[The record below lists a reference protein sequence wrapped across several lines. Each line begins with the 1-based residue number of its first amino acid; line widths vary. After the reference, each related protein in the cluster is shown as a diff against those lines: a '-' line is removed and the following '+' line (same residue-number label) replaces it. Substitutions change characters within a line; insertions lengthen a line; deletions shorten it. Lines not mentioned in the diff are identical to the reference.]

1 MAMAAPMRMN
11 TGIRPMPI
19 DLLTL
24 QHWLSPAFP
33 LGAFAYSHGLESAI
47 ARSWVNSGDSLRDW
61 LAALL
66 EDGSGRADA
75 VLVSLGWQAGDA
87 ATLDQVD
94 ATARAFAASAERLM
108 EADLQGAAFCKTLR
122 DVWGHDLP
130 DLMLPVALGR
140 AARLAGLPLEQ
151 TGAMYL
157 HAFAANLA
165 SAAIR
170 LVPLGQTEGQA
181 ALAALTPLCARIA
194 GETAEATADDLYSN
208 AFLSDVAAMAHE
220 TLQPRIFRS

>member
-1 MAMAAPMRMN
+1 MAMDALMRMN
-11 TGIRPMPI
+11 TAIPPMHT

-24 QHWLSPAFP
+24 QHWLSPGFP
-33 LGAFAYSHGLESAI
+33 LGAFAYSHGLETAI
-47 ARSWVNSGDSLRDW
+47 ARGWVRCGESLRDW
-61 LAALL
+61 LEPLL
-66 EDGSGRADA
+66 ADGSGRADA
-75 VLVSLGWQAGDA
+75 VLVSLGWQAEDDA
-87 ATLDQVD
+87 GLDQVD

-108 EADLQGAAFCKTLR
+108 EADLQGVAFCKTVR
-122 DVWGHDLP
+122 EIWGFDLP
-130 DLMLPVALGR
+130 DMVLPVALGR

-151 TGAMYL
+151 TSAMYL
-157 HAFAANLA
+157 HAFAANLT

-194 GETAEATADDLYSN
+194 SETAEAGVEDLYSN
-208 AFLSDVAAMAHE
+208 AFLSDVAALAHE

>member
-1 MAMAAPMRMN
+1 MGMAAPTR
-11 TGIRPMPI
+11 TRTDTRPMHT

-33 LGAFAYSHGLESAI
+33 IGAFAYSHGLETAVANGWVRSA
-47 ARSWVNSGDSLRDW
+47 AELQDW
-61 LAALL
+61 LTLLL
-66 EDGSGRADA
+66 EDGSGRSDA
-75 VLVSLGWQAGDA
+75 VLIALAHAAPDA
-87 ATLDQVD
+87 AALEQID
-94 ATARAFAASAERLM
+94 AEARAFAASAERLL
-108 EADLQGAAFCKTLR
+108 EGRLQGAAFCQTVR
-122 DVWGHDLP
+122 DIWGHDLP

-140 AARLAGLPLEQ
+140 AAALAGLPRHA
-151 TGAMYL
+151 TTAMYL
-157 HAFAANLA
+157 HAFAGNLV

-181 ALAALTPLCARIA
+181 ALAALTPLCTRIA
-194 GETAEATADDLYSN
+194 AEAGAATADDLYSN

>member
-47 ARSWVNSGDSLRDW
+47 SRGWVNSGDSLRDW

-75 VLVSLGWQAGDA
+75 PGGDLA
-87 ATLDQVD
+87 L
-94 ATARAFAASAERLM
+94 ARARVAGVEVGVVDRRAVQHVVAPARVV
-108 EADLQGAAFCKTLR
+108 DLLR
-122 DVWGHDLP
+122 
-130 DLMLPVALGR
+130 
-140 AARLAGLPLEQ
+140 
-151 TGAMYL
+151 
-157 HAFAANLA
+157 
-165 SAAIR
+165 
-170 LVPLGQTEGQA
+170 QA
-181 ALAALTPLCARIA
+181 AEMPTK
-194 GETAEATADDLYSN
+194 EAT
-208 AFLSDVAAMAHE
+208 
-220 TLQPRIFRS
+220 Q